1 MFILEILT
9 LGSQY
14 AKDSEGKP
22 VRQSLAVPVPELR
35 ALDSQLNQFYS
46 VTECCRVLAWP
57 ALRQQHALQSKGIK
71 KKQTDKQTDTNS
83 PLFHL
88 LGSRT
93 SGYF

>member
-14 AKDSEGKP
+14 AKDPEGKS

-35 ALDSQLNQFYS
+35 ALDSQLNPIPKQND
-46 VTECCRVLAWP
+46 CRVLAWLAP
-57 ALRQQHALQSKGIK
+57 HQQHALQSKGIK
-71 KKQTDKQTDTNS
+71 KKQKDKQIDTNS
-83 PLFHL
+83 PSFHL
-88 LGSRT
+88 LESRT